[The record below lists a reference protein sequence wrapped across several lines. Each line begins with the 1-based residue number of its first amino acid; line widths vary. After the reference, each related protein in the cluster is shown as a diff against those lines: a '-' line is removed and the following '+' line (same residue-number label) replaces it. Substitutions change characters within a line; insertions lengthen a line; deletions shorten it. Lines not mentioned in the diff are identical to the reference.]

1 MNYFTLIPA
10 RKLTRLADEY
20 ESLLNSWLAK
30 WSRKPDQKVGSIRV
44 SNAYEASDELASC
57 DLMCA
62 VKDSAGNMV
71 RIFDSCQHEAN
82 GFNSIL
88 IGKGF
93 ANRRNDLLF
102 AIKNDAIQAL
112 CISMFSLDRAELCY
126 QSDSAA
132 DGMARERCLQK
143 GSGSIIVS
151 VEIGDIR
158 LYMVVPQQVININA
172 TPPVIRSMPE
182 LEKIK
187 LEDLRLQ
194 SREIQ
199 MSASI
204 EKTVLTYRELINLKK
219 YDVLV
224 LDHKVDEK
232 ISLNLDGKSFGEA
245 VLGSFNGNKAV
256 LFS

>member
-10 RKLTRLADEY
+10 RTLTRLADEY
-20 ESLLNSWLAK
+20 ESLLNSWLAR
-30 WSRKPDQKVGSIRV
+30 WSRTPGQKVGAIRV
-44 SNAYEASDELASC
+44 SNAYETSDELATC

-71 RIFDSCQHEAN
+71 RIFDSCQHEVN
-82 GFNSIL
+82 RFNSIL
-88 IGKGF
+88 IGKGY

-112 CISMFSLDRAELCY
+112 CSSMFSLDDAELYY
-126 QSDSAA
+126 QSDSMA
-132 DGMARERCLQK
+132 DDMAGERCLQK

-151 VEIGDIR
+151 IDIDDIR
-158 LYMVVPQQVININA
+158 LYMLVSQQVININA
-172 TPPVIRSMPE
+172 PQPASKSMPE
-182 LEKIK
+182 LERIK

-199 MSASI
+199 LSASL
-204 EKTVLTYRELINLKK
+204 EKTVLTYKELINLKK

-224 LDHKVDEK
+224 LDHKVDGK

-245 VLGSFNGNKAV
+245 VLGSFNGNKAI